1 MTNTIKINAV
11 VATVLFLIGSIFKT
25 FHWPGADV
33 ILVAGIVGL
42 VIFLVLLI
50 VSFRGS
56 SAGGM
61 EQFARIFAAAALIV
75 VLLAFLFKT
84 LHLAGA
90 QKLLWIGDVGIFLSF
105 VFFLIDGFLEKDP
118 VKWSLKF
125 IAAIFILILVILIM
139 WMI

>member
-1 MTNTIKINAV
+1 MTNTIKINAL
-11 VATVLFLIGSIFKT
+11 VASVLFLIGSFFKA

-33 ILVAGIVGL
+33 ILVAGMAGL
-42 VIFLVLLI
+42 IIFLVLLI
-50 VSFRGS
+50 FSFRGNS
-56 SAGGM
+56 TGGM
-61 EQFARIFAAAALIV
+61 EQFTRIFGAAALIV

-125 IAAIFILILVILIM
+125 IAAIFILIIVILIM

>member
-11 VATVLFLIGSIFKT
+11 VATVLFLVGSFFKVS
-25 FHWPGADV
+25 HWPGADV
-33 ILVAGIVGL
+33 ILVAGIAGL

-61 EQFARIFAAAALIV
+61 EQFTRIFAAAALIV

-90 QKLLWIGDVGIFLSF
+90 QKLLWVGDVGIFLSF

-125 IAAIFILILVILIM
+125 LAAIFILIMVILIM